1 MTGPAVDAIPN
12 TAIFKTHYITHSTM
26 DAAEDKDVKLQR
38 ASGDL
43 VSEFSAKLPSLLW
56 RAQTGTPLRT
66 PRKWA
71 QVTKTEKLVSLV
83 RPHRI
88 VLSLDYLSV
97 LIY

>member
-1 MTGPAVDAIPN
+1 
-12 TAIFKTHYITHSTM
+12 M
-26 DAAEDKDVKLQR
+26 DAAEDRDVKLQR

-56 RAQTGTPLRT
+56 RSQNGTPLRT

-83 RPHRI
+83 RYII
-88 VLSLDYLSV
+88 VSGSLWDA
-97 LIY
+97 IY

>member
-1 MTGPAVDAIPN
+1 
-12 TAIFKTHYITHSTM
+12 M
-26 DAAEDKDVKLQR
+26 DAAEDREVKLQR

-66 PRKWA
+66 PRRWA

-88 VLSLDYLSV
+88 GSLLVIFLFLSTDGIHSLNPFKSGLNS
-97 LIY
+97 